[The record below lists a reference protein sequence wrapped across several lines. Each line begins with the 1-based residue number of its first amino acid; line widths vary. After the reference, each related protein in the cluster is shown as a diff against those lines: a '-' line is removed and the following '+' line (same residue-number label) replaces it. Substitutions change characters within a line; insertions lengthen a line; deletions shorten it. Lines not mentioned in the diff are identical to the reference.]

1 MLRTVLTG
9 ETLDD
14 EDYNPEEEMDC
25 LSRDSRD
32 NVSRDNVSRDS
43 RDNVSRDNVSRDSD
57 PLSLLNIEALIA
69 EQLQND

>member
-9 ETLDD
+9 EALEE

-32 NVSRDNVSRDS
+32 NVSRDSRDNVSRD
-43 RDNVSRDNVSRDSD
+43 SRDNVSRDSD